1 MKKTGTEDNTMQDK
15 QKKSI
20 AKFILAVYVLVMSY
34 ILVMQQQVH
43 ISIVLLIF
51 ILLSVA
57 VLIFL
62 TYHPKVTAKT
72 QGMVLSIFLTI
83 FMTIY
88 SYMSDTGYFL
98 QIGML
103 MVACLV
109 SLYQSIAVSRFL
121 LIYSTIVYM
130 IYLTATSFNMN
141 EEFMLQIIAL
151 FMGQIILLMLIKW
164 NKTTERMTRQK
175 EQSNE
180 DLLRVVE
187 IKKRDAEAASKA
199 KADFL
204 ANMSHEIRTPMNAIC
219 GMSELLMQTSLSPLG
234 SEYVNTIKSASDNL
248 LNIINDILDFS
259 KIEAGKME
267 LIEQEY
273 NIVSQMNDIQNVVTT
288 RIGDKNIA
296 FIVEVNPEM
305 PVLLYGDDVRVQQ
318 VLLNLLT
325 NAVKFTQHGRILLS
339 FDYRSIGD
347 DEIMLQMK
355 VSDTGMGIKEEDKEK
370 LFTAFTQ
377 LDMERNKNIE
387 GTGLG
392 LAITSQLVKK
402 MNGTITLDSEYGVG
416 TTFTVEIEQGVRD
429 FAPCSQALT
438 EREQKHVYIYE
449 RNPYYQEGLL
459 NLFHG
464 LQIQAEAYG
473 SMQELQDALQNT
485 EGEYVF
491 FDYVEAVHMAAEL
504 AAIQSNV
511 SWVAMAGINERI
523 EEVPEVKIQY
533 IHKPIS
539 LYSAIPLLLGEDIS
553 ATRARRSVI
562 SRFYAP
568 DARVLVIDDNMANL
582 KVAEGL
588 LGQYRVQVVKAT
600 GGEETLSILEHDKQF
615 DILFV
620 DHMMPGMDG
629 VELVHRIR
637 ATEDE
642 YMKAVPVVA
651 LTANAI
657 KGVQEMFY
665 QNGFDDF
672 LSKPIEIKRLGQI
685 MRKWIP
691 ADKQLKKEDTD
702 APDTQPEGAAA
713 ESDAEQ
719 FAHMFSRVEHLNIK
733 EALERCNDDASIL
746 HEVIKIYV
754 SSSTATLERID
765 TAIADHNYKNYATEV
780 HGIKSSSKSIGANML
795 AEAAYQLEM
804 AGKEENAHY
813 IKEHHEE
820 FLIAYKLL
828 LRQLKESL
836 EALEPKKEAVEK
848 QPISKKL
855 LDAKLLDIRA
865 AIGEWEAK
873 AASDVIEELQGY
885 ILDGELETALVEV
898 MEHLEMYDFDLAL
911 EKLDGVSQQ

>member
-1 MKKTGTEDNTMQDK
+1 MQDK
-15 QKKSI
+15 RKKSI
-20 AKFILAVYVLVMSY
+20 AKFILAIYIIVMSY
-34 ILVMQQQVH
+34 IIVMQKQIHV
-43 ISIVLLIF
+43 SAALLIF
-51 ILLSVA
+51 ILLSIA
-57 VLIFL
+57 ILIFL
-62 TYHPKVTAKT
+62 TYHPKVSAKT
-72 QGMVLSIFLTI
+72 QGMVLSIFLTV
-83 FMTIY
+83 FMTLY
-88 SYMSDTGYFL
+88 SYMADTGYFL

-130 IYLTATSFNMN
+130 IYLTAISFRMD
-141 EEFMLQIIAL
+141 EEFMLQVIAL

-234 SEYVNTIKSASDNL
+234 AEYVNTIKSASDNL

-288 RIGDKNIA
+288 RIGEKNIA
-296 FIVEVNPEM
+296 FIVEVNPDM

-318 VLLNLLT
+318 ILLNLLT

-339 FDYRSIGD
+339 FDYKDIGKD
-347 DEIMLQMK
+347 QLLLQMK
-355 VSDTGMGIKEEDKEK
+355 VSDTGMGIKEEDKSK

-392 LAITSQLVKK
+392 LAITSQLIKK

-438 EREQKHVYIYE
+438 EREKKQVHIYE
-449 RNPYYQEGLL
+449 ENPYYREGLL
-459 NLFHG
+459 KLFAS
-464 LQIQAEAYG
+464 LRIAADAYDT
-473 SMQELQDALQNT
+473 MPELQNALKNT

-491 FDYVEAVHMAAEL
+491 FDYLKAIDVVSGLAAEL
-504 AAIQSNV
+504 TNV
-511 SWVAMAGINERI
+511 SWVAMAGINDKIQERR
-523 EEVPEVKIQY
+523 EVKIQY

-539 LYSAIPLLLGEDIS
+539 LYSAIPLLQGEDIS

-588 LGQYRVQVVKAT
+588 LGQYRVQVVTAT
-600 GGEETLSILEHDKQF
+600 GGEETLSILEHDKQY

-637 ATEDE
+637 ETEDDF
-642 YMKAVPVVA
+642 MKNVPVVA

-657 KGVQEMFY
+657 KGVQDMFLS
-665 QNGFDDF
+665 NGFDDF
-672 LSKPIEIKRLGQI
+672 LSKPIEIKRLGQV

-691 ADKQLKKEDTD
+691 MCKQLKKE
-702 APDTQPEGAAA
+702 EA
-713 ESDAEQ
+713 EAQGVPTEENIGDVSDAEQ
-719 FAHMFSRVEHLNIK
+719 FAGKFARVENLNLT
-733 EALERCNDDASIL
+733 EALNRCNQDTSIL
-746 HEVIKIYV
+746 YEVIKIYV
-754 SSSTATLERID
+754 ASSGATLERLSV
-765 TAIADHNYKNYATEV
+765 AIEGADYKNYATEV

-804 AGKEENAHY
+804 AGKEENTQY
-813 IKEHHEE
+813 IEEHHEG
-820 FLIAYKLL
+820 FPIAYRLL
-828 LRQLKESL
+828 LKQLK
-836 EALEPKKEAVEK
+836 EALEPQKEEVVK
-848 QPISKKL
+848 QPISREL
-855 LDAKLLDIRA
+855 LDAKLLDLRA

-873 AASDVIEELQGY
+873 AAAEVIVELQGY
-885 ILDGELETALVEV
+885 ELSTELEAALLE
-898 MEHLEMYDFDLAL
+898 MLEHLEMYDFDLAL
-911 EKLDGVSQQ
+911 EKLDGVSRR

>member
-1 MKKTGTEDNTMQDK
+1 MQDK
-15 QKKSI
+15 RKKSI
-20 AKFILAVYVLVMSY
+20 AKFILAIYIIVMSY
-34 ILVMQQQVH
+34 IIVMQKQIHV
-43 ISIVLLIF
+43 SIILLLF
-51 ILLSVA
+51 ILFSIA

-62 TYHPKVTAKT
+62 TYHPKVSTKT
-72 QGMVLSIFLTI
+72 QGMVLSIFLTV

-88 SYMSDTGYFL
+88 SYMADTGYFL

-130 IYLTATSFNMN
+130 IYLTATSFRMD
-141 EEFMLQIIAL
+141 EEFMLQVIAL

-187 IKKRDAEAASKA
+187 IKKKDAEAASKA

-234 SEYVNTIKSASDNL
+234 AEYVNTIKSASDNL

-267 LIEQEY
+267 SIEQEY

-288 RIGDKNIA
+288 RIGEKNIA
-296 FIVEVNPEM
+296 FIVEVNPDM

-339 FDYRSIGD
+339 FDYKAVSKDQIL
-347 DEIMLQMK
+347 LQIK
-355 VSDTGMGIKEEDKEK
+355 VSDTGMGIKEEDKSK

-392 LAITSQLVKK
+392 LAITSQLIKK
-402 MNGTITLDSEYGVG
+402 MNGTITFDSEYGVG

-438 EREQKHVYIYE
+438 EREKKHVHIYE
-449 RNPYYQEGLL
+449 ENPYYREGLL
-459 NLFHG
+459 RLFTS
-464 LQIQAEAYG
+464 LQIAADVYDTMPQ
-473 SMQELQDALQNT
+473 LQDALKNT
-485 EGEYVF
+485 DGEYVF
-491 FDYVEAVHMAAEL
+491 FDYLKAIDAVAGLAAEL
-504 AAIQSNV
+504 TNV
-511 SWVAMAGINERI
+511 SWVAMAGINDKIQERQ
-523 EEVPEVKIQY
+523 EVKIQY

-539 LYSAIPLLLGEDIS
+539 LYSAIPLLQGEDIS
-553 ATRARRSVI
+553 AIRARRSVI

-588 LGQYRVQVVKAT
+588 LGQYKVQVVTAT
-600 GGEETLSILEHDKQF
+600 GGEETLSILEHDKQY

-637 ATEDE
+637 ETEDDF
-642 YMKAVPVVA
+642 MKNVPVVA

-657 KGVQEMFY
+657 KGVQDMFLS
-665 QNGFDDF
+665 NGFDDF
-672 LSKPIEIKRLGQI
+672 LSKPIEIKRLGQV

-691 ADKQLKKEDTD
+691 TGKQLKKEEVSD
-702 APDTQPEGAAA
+702 AITEENTGDVSE
-713 ESDAEQ
+713 AEQ
-719 FAHMFSRVEHLNIK
+719 FAGKFARVENLNLT
-733 EALERCNDDASIL
+733 EALERCNQDTSIL
-746 HEVIKIYV
+746 YEVIKIYV
-754 SSSTATLERID
+754 ASSGATLERISA
-765 TAIADHNYKNYATEV
+765 AIEGADYKNYATEV
-780 HGIKSSSKSIGANML
+780 HGIKSSSKSIGANIL

-804 AGKEENAHY
+804 AGKEANVQY
-813 IKEHHEE
+813 IEE
-820 FLIAYKLL
+820 YNEGFLIAYRLL
-828 LRQLKESL
+828 LKQLKEAL
-836 EALEPKKEAVEK
+836 ETLEPKKEAVVK
-848 QPISKKL
+848 QPIAQEL
-855 LDAKLLDIRA
+855 LDAKLSAARA

-873 AASDVIEELQGY
+873 TAAEVIEELQGY
-885 ILDGELETALVEV
+885 ELSAELEAALPEIL
-898 MEHLEMYDFDLAL
+898 EHLEMYDFDLAL
-911 EKLDGVSQQ
+911 EKLDGVSQR

>member
-1 MKKTGTEDNTMQDK
+1 MQEK
-15 QKKSI
+15 RRKSI
-20 AKFILAVYVLVMSY
+20 AKFILMVYIIVMSY
-34 ILVMQQQVH
+34 ILVMQKQVH
-43 ISIVLLIF
+43 ISIILLIF
-51 ILLSVA
+51 MLLSVA

-62 TYHPKVTAKT
+62 SYHPKVSTKT
-72 QGMVLSIFLTI
+72 QGMVLSIFLTV

-88 SYMSDTGYFL
+88 SYMADTGYFL

-121 LIYSTIVYM
+121 LIYSTVVYV
-130 IYLTATSFNMN
+130 IYLTAISFQID

-164 NKTTERMTRQK
+164 NKTTERLTRQK
-175 EQSNE
+175 EQSND

-234 SEYVNTIKSASDNL
+234 AEYVNTIKSASDNL

-267 LIEQEY
+267 LVEQEY

-288 RIGDKNIA
+288 RIGEKNIA
-296 FIVEVNPEM
+296 FIVDVNPDM

-318 VLLNLLT
+318 ILLNLLT

-339 FDYRSIGD
+339 FDYKTISD
-347 DEIMLQMK
+347 DQIILQMK
-355 VSDTGMGIKEEDKEK
+355 VSDTGMGIKEEDKSK

-392 LAITSQLVKK
+392 LAITSQLIKK
-402 MNGTITLDSEYGVG
+402 MNGSITLDSEYGVG

-438 EREQKHVYIYE
+438 DRESKQVYIYE
-449 RNPYYQEGLL
+449 ENPYYQEGLL
-459 NLFHG
+459 KMFND
-464 LQIQAEAYG
+464 LQIKANAYE
-473 SMQELQDALQNT
+473 SMNALKDTLNNT
-485 EGEYVF
+485 SDEYVF
-491 FDYVEAVHMAAEL
+491 FDYLKAIDQVADLAAEL
-504 AAIQSNV
+504 TNV
-511 SWVAMAGINERI
+511 SWIAMAGINDKIQEMSDI
-523 EEVPEVKIQY
+523 KIQY

-588 LGQYRVQVVKAT
+588 LGQYHTQVVTAT
-600 GGEETLSILEHDKQF
+600 GGEETLNILEHDKQY

-637 ATEDE
+637 ETDDDF
-642 YMKAVPVVA
+642 MKTVPIVA

-657 KGVQEMFY
+657 KGVQDMFLS
-665 QNGFDDF
+665 NGFDDF
-672 LSKPIEIKRLGQI
+672 LSKPIEIKRLGQV

-691 ADKQLKKEDTD
+691 AEKQLKKEEKDSQDLPENESVTD
-702 APDTQPEGAAA
+702 A
-713 ESDAEQ
+713 SNVEQ
-719 FAHMFSRVEHLNIK
+719 FSQVFARVENLNIK
-733 EALERCNDDASIL
+733 EALERCSDDTSIL

-754 SSSTATLERID
+754 ASSNDTLERISNALEGD
-765 TAIADHNYKNYATEV
+765 NYKNYATEV

-795 AEAAYQLEM
+795 AEEAYRLEM
-804 AGKEENAHY
+804 AGKEDHIQY
-813 IKEHHEE
+813 IEEHNEG
-820 FLIAYKLL
+820 FLVVYRLL
-828 LRQLKESL
+828 IKQLKAAL
-836 EALEPKKEAVEK
+836 ELLEPKKEAVVK
-848 QPISKKL
+848 QAITKEL
-855 LDAKLLDIRA
+855 LDAKILDVRA
-865 AIGEWEAK
+865 AIGEWESK
-873 AASDVIEELQGY
+873 AATEVIEELQGY
-885 ILDGELETALVEV
+885 ELDPELEEALTEIL
-898 MEHLEMYDFDLAL
+898 EHLEMYDFDLAL
-911 EKLDGVSQQ
+911 EKLDGVSRQ

>member
-1 MKKTGTEDNTMQDK
+1 MQEK
-15 QKKSI
+15 RKKSI
-20 AKFILAVYVLVMSY
+20 AKFILFIYILVMSY
-34 ILVMQQQVH
+34 ILVIQKQVNV
-43 ISIVLLIF
+43 SIALLIF

-57 VLIFL
+57 ILIFL
-62 TYHPKVTAKT
+62 TYHPKVSTKT
-72 QGMVLSIFLTI
+72 QGMVLSIFLTV

-121 LIYSTIVYM
+121 LIYSTIVYL
-130 IYLTATSFNMN
+130 IYLTATSFQMD
-141 EEFMLQIIAL
+141 EEFLLQILAL
-151 FMGQIILLMLIKW
+151 FVGQIILLMLISW

-175 EQSNE
+175 EQSND

-219 GMSELLMQTSLSPLG
+219 GMSELLMQTSLTPLG
-234 SEYVNTIKSASDNL
+234 AEYVNTIKSASDNL

-267 LIEQEY
+267 LVEQEY

-296 FIVEVNPEM
+296 FIVEVNPEI
-305 PVLLYGDDVRVQQ
+305 PALLYGDDVRVQQ
-318 VLLNLLT
+318 ILLNLLT

-339 FDYRSIGD
+339 FDFKVVGSD
-347 DEIMLQMK
+347 QIMLQMK
-355 VSDTGMGIKEEDKEK
+355 VSDTGMGIKEEDQSK

-392 LAITSQLVKK
+392 LAITSQLIKK
-402 MNGTITLDSEYGVG
+402 MNGTITLESEYGVG
-416 TTFTVEIEQGVRD
+416 TTFFVEIEQGVRD
-429 FAPCSQALT
+429 FTPCSQALT
-438 EREQKHVYIYE
+438 DREKKCVYIYE
-449 RNPYYQEGLL
+449 ENPFYREGLL
-459 NLFHG
+459 HLFDS
-464 LQIQAEAYG
+464 LQIKAKAYD
-473 SMQELQDALQNT
+473 SLQDIERKLQNVN
-485 EGEYVF
+485 GEFVF
-491 FDYVEAVHMAAEL
+491 FDYSTVMEQVNGLAENY
-504 AAIQSNV
+504 ANV
-511 SWVAMAGINERI
+511 SWVAMAEIDDMIQESDG
-523 EEVPEVKIQY
+523 VKIQY

-539 LYSAIPLLLGEDIS
+539 LYSVIPLLQGEDIS
-553 ATRARRSVI
+553 TTRARRSAI
-562 SRFYAP
+562 SKFYAP

-588 LGQYRVQVVKAT
+588 LGQYRVQVVTAT
-600 GGEETLSILEHDKQF
+600 GGEETLSILEQDKKF

-637 ATEDE
+637 AVKDDF
-642 YMKAVPVVA
+642 MKNVPVVA

-657 KGVQEMFY
+657 KGVQDMFFS
-665 QNGFDDF
+665 NGFDDF
-672 LSKPIEIKRLGQI
+672 LSKPIEIKRLGQV

-691 ADKQLKKEDTD
+691 IEKQLRKEDVD
-702 APDTQPEGAAA
+702 EAEAAGEQTA
-713 ESDAEQ
+713 EAGLNGLPASEQ
-719 FAHMFSRVEHLNIK
+719 FARVFEQVENLNIK
-733 EALERCNDDASIL
+733 EALERCDDDTSIL
-746 HEVIKIYV
+746 YEVIKIYV
-754 SSSTATLERID
+754 SSSKDTLGRLMAAYESQNHKD
-765 TAIADHNYKNYATEV
+765 YATEV
-780 HGIKSSSKSIGANML
+780 HGIKSSSKSIGAGIL
-795 AEAAYQLEM
+795 AEEAYRLEK
-804 AGKEENAHY
+804 AGKEENSEY
-813 IKEHHEE
+813 IEGHHEG
-820 FLIAYKLL
+820 FLAAYKQLL
-828 LRQLKESL
+828 SQLKT
-836 EALEPKKEAVEK
+836 ALEQLKPKKAETEK
-848 QPISKKL
+848 QPIAKEL

-873 AASDVIEELQGY
+873 AASEVIEELQGY
-885 ILDGELETALVEV
+885 ELREDLQTVLGEIS
-898 MEHLEMYDFDLAL
+898 EHLEMYDFDLAL
-911 EKLDGVSQQ
+911 EKLDGVSEK